1 VVGPELKGQIYG
13 RDSDTWRIER
23 AGQGDRVVEDGVAP
37 RFVGSCGCGAEPQ
50 TPHRAR
56 GVVAGMFIWRC
67 QVHWWLAFRLGRD
80 NILRLCLVQ
89 VQLVVGVGLPAKH
102 VVK

>member
-50 TPHRAR
+50 TPTGHRGLWR
-56 GVVAGMFIWRC
+56 ECSFGGVRYTGGWRFVSAAIISC
-67 QVHWWLAFRLGRD
+67 ACAWYKYNSWLVLV
-80 NILRLCLVQ
+80 CL
-89 VQLVVGVGLPAKH
+89 PSTS
-102 VVK
+102 